1 MVTDRLAPAREAFA
15 RQDWKRA
22 YAALSVADD
31 TDAQIG
37 VEDLERLAISA
48 YMLGKDEVSAGLW
61 APAFLGVVALHD
73 VRRAARCTFWLVL
86 DLHVDLWPSAR
97 MHLTGGARR
106 CVNSPA

>member
-15 RQDWKRA
+15 RQDWKGT
-22 YAALSVADD
+22 YAALSVAD
-31 TDAQIG
+31 TAAQIG

-61 APAFLGVVALHD
+61 APAFLGLVALHD